1 MNNCNQ
7 KQESVS
13 KIQQQTNTRIYDRN
27 IPSQMLQPYLDVRPV
42 QTKYVHLPIVD
53 IKPVQKTPLVQPPLY
68 SVNQTFNPGTRKS
81 PWCGFTENVN
91 VESELRGQKYALQK
105 SDQAVYVP
113 SSKSDLYSYKFENKT
128 QQVQQFPELFTVQ
141 TFPVFNPNP
150 ENIGNDFFNNNT
162 RVQLQNLSPN

>member
-1 MNNCNQ
+1 MYNMSNYPSSSDII
-7 KQESVS
+7 E
-13 KIQQQTNTRIYDRN
+13 QTNERISSRN
-27 IPSQMLQPYLDVRPV
+27 IPSSMLQPYLDVRPV

-113 SSKSDLYSYKFENKT
+113 SSKSDLYSYKFENNMN
-128 QQVQQFPELFTVQ
+128 QQQQFPQLFTPQ

-162 RVQLQNLSPN
+162 RVQSQNLSPN